1 MKNRFTINLIAITSM
16 MFISEMIFRII
27 SDLEIFD
34 LSVIRIFFGCLI
46 IASIIS
52 FLLSFMKYKISK
64 YITLVFG
71 IITAAYSW
79 AQLGFMNFLGVYISL
94 GNASQG
100 GAVKDYMG
108 DFFASFK
115 PEYYIV
121 YIPCILYIVY
131 LIFFSKRFNEVKR
144 YNLRDTFLIP
154 TLVILLSCNV
164 YYISLTSKMFEP
176 KFATTT
182 NIDQFINCSNQSQAI
197 NSFGTSAFF
206 VLDFRAANFGKVVEA
221 EEDFEY
227 TNDKQ
232 EDRVIDENSR
242 VINDTAWKEL
252 IANTKNEKY
261 NKLNNYFINQPITD
275 KNEYTDMFK
284 GKNVIFILM
293 ESTNDIILEYPDMYP
308 NMAKMANEGWNFTN
322 NYSPRNGCATLNNE
336 FSGMTSLYSIHSL
349 CTAKKYRNN
358 EYFEGVFGAYN
369 SAGYVTFSAHD
380 YTEAYY
386 PRKTIH
392 TSMGSGEYYGVGK
405 LGISYSNEYVN
416 WANDDD
422 FMKAMLKIID
432 KKREDND
439 NKPFMTWL
447 TTVSGH
453 QPYSVNSI
461 QGDRYFNQ
469 TPKNLPYDV
478 RRFMSKLKIMDDG
491 FGILLQGLEERGLL
505 EDTVIVMYGDH
516 YPYGISRDRLNKALS
531 YKATEDMNA
540 EQVPLVMYNPKMEP
554 RVIESYTD
562 YTNILPTVLN
572 MTGINYDP
580 RLYMGTDMNSPQFES
595 RVVFSDGSWKNEYV
609 YFNASNGRVKTY
621 KEGYTEQDI
630 ARINNVIAT
639 KNKISELAIST
650 NYFGY
655 LGKNLTKIKDQ
666 LQAQIMCLDEDKESY
681 MNGTHEGTKID
692 VEDVNVDVFDGS
704 NTDQGGEE

>member
-1 MKNRFTINLIAITSM
+1 MKNRFSINLIAITSI

-27 SDLEIFD
+27 SELSIFE
-34 LSVIRIFFGCLI
+34 LNTIRIFFGCVI

-52 FLLSFMKYKISK
+52 FLISFMKYKIGK
-64 YITLVFG
+64 YFTLLFG
-71 IITAAYSW
+71 IIVSAYSW
-79 AQLGFMNFLGVYISL
+79 AQLGFLNFLGVYISL
-94 GNASQG
+94 NNASQG
-100 GAVKDYMG
+100 GAVKDYVG

-115 PEYYIV
+115 AEYYLV
-121 YIPCILYIVY
+121 FIPCILYIVY
-131 LIFFSKRFNEVKR
+131 LIFFSKRFNDVKR
-144 YNLRDTFLIP
+144 LKIKDQLLYPLAIILIC
-154 TLVILLSCNV
+154 CNV
-164 YYISLTSKMFEP
+164 YYVSITSKFFEP

-182 NIDQFINCSNQSQAI
+182 NIDTFINVSNQSQAI

-232 EDRVIDENSR
+232 EERVIDENSR

-252 IANTKNEKY
+252 IANTTNQNY

-293 ESTNDIILEYPDMYP
+293 ESANDIILEYPELYP
-308 NMAKMANEGWNFTN
+308 NMAKMANEGWNYVN

-349 CTAKKYRNN
+349 CTAKKYRTNS
-358 EYFEGVFGAYN
+358 YPEGVFGSYN

-392 TSMGSGEYYGVGK
+392 TSMGSGEYFGVGK
-405 LGISYSNEYVN
+405 LGISYSNEYIN

-422 FMKAMLKIID
+422 FMRAMLKIID
-432 KKREDND
+432 GKREANPD
-439 NKPFMTWL
+439 KPFMTWL

-461 QGDRYFNQ
+461 QGDKYFNQ

-478 RRFMSKLKIMDDG
+478 RRFMSKMKIMDDG
-491 FGILLQGLEERGLL
+491 FGVLLQGLEERGLL
-505 EDTVIVMYGDH
+505 EDTLIVMYGDH

-531 YKATEDMNA
+531 YKATEDLNA
-540 EQVPLVMYNPKMEP
+540 EQVPLVMYNPNMDP

-572 MTGINYDP
+572 LTGVNYDP
-580 RLYMGTDMNSPQFES
+580 RLYMGTDMNSDSFES

-621 KEGYTEQDI
+621 KEGMSEQDI
-630 ARINNVIAT
+630 SRINNVIAT

-666 LQAQIMCLDEDKESY
+666 LQAQTMCLNDEKESY
-681 MNGTHEGTKID
+681 QNGTHEGTKID
-692 VEDVNVDVFDGS
+692 VEDADVQEYDGS
-704 NTDQGGEE
+704 NTDTGGEE